1 MIDMRVK
8 DYIAKSGSP
17 SLHILSRMVSSPLSD
32 ELRAKN
38 KIRCIRV
45 KKGDRVKIMRGDYK
59 DIEGKVN
66 KVNLKTGYV
75 TVEGLTREKVKGE
88 NIPVKVH
95 SSKVQV
101 ISLELG
107 DKLRA
112 KKVNKSG

>member
-1 MIDMRVK
+1 MIDMVVK
-8 DYIAKSGSP
+8 DYTAKTGRR
-17 SLHILSRMVSSPLSD
+17 SLHVLSRMVSAPLSD
-32 ELRAKN
+32 ELKAKN
-38 KIRCIRV
+38 KIRCVRV

-95 SSKVQV
+95 SSKLQV
-101 ISLELG
+101 IALELG